1 MKLVFEVWMV
11 TQSKWAQTAFVGEGC
26 GGGAG
31 EERVEDEGGVG
42 GQENEIFA
50 HTINLIIK
58 KLKEIHRRVI
68 DRLISSRSVWSFWLW
83 ATVRPDMKTW

>member
-1 MKLVFEVWMV
+1 MSADGVC
-11 TQSKWAQTAFVGEGC
+11 GRGR

-50 HTINLIIK
+50 HTINQIIK

-68 DRLISSRSVWSFWLW
+68 DRLISSRSVWSF
-83 ATVRPDMKTW
+83 